1 MFPAF
6 QVKILGMDALAD
18 YALLMDFVPL
28 DDKRYRWRGPG
39 GGEGPDP
46 APGRWPPS
54 RCQRGPRGSAPRYAF
69 HSSAWLVAGKA
80 DPATPGRVHFHPDS
94 PAKGAQWMRQMVSF
108 DKLKL
113 TNNLLDDNGHVS
125 GTGAGL
131 WAGPRAGG
139 ANQASGPWAR
149 RGFWGRSR
157 FGVLDLGSVAKVELR
172 RNRGGVTSGRGPRWT
187 NQALGVWSSG
197 RCHVEAW
204 YRAGP
209 IGLME
214 HNQGRASGASELG
227 GTRCVWA

>member
-39 GGEGPDP
+39 GGEGPDLT
-46 APGRWPPS
+46 AREGGRL
-54 RCQRGPRGSAPRYAF
+54 RGANGALPGSAPRYAF

-125 GTGAGL
+125 GKGRGCGWGSGAGPIS
-131 WAGPRAGG
+131 PRW
-139 ANQASGPWAR
+139 PWPG

-157 FGVLDLGSVAKVELR
+157 FGAWSGAGPIRSDLGSVAKAGLLSIGAESLQ
-172 RNRGGVTSGRGPRWT
+172 GVAR
-187 NQALGVWSSG
+187 
-197 RCHVEAW
+197 E
-204 YRAGP
+204 GP
-209 IGLME
+209 I
-214 HNQGRASGASELG
+214 RP
-227 GTRCVWA
+227 